1 MGFFLRPFDVA
12 HGLHAVGLAQGRPEQ
27 AKRVEGQFNLMD
39 LATVLFYLI
48 AVITIGSAAMVA
60 FSRNIIYSA
69 FSLLGTF
76 AGVAGIYI
84 FLGADFVAAVQLL
97 IYVGGILVLILFA
110 VMLTHRI
117 TDVQITNRAA
127 GRLPGL
133 ALVAILLAL
142 LIHTIRQT
150 PWAKVKEVVYAPTTA
165 KIGDLFLRNYLLPFE
180 LASLVLLAALIGAV
194 VLARKEIRE

>member
-1 MGFFLRPFDVA
+1 MELA
-12 HGLHAVGLAQGRPEQ
+12 AVI
-27 AKRVEGQFNLMD
+27 
-39 LATVLFYLI
+39 FYLVA
-48 AVITIGSAAMVA
+48 AVTVVSAAMVA

-76 AGVAGIYI
+76 AGVAGIYV

-127 GRLPGL
+127 GRIPAL
-133 ALVAILLAL
+133 AIVAILLAL
-142 LIHTIRQT
+142 LIQTLRQT
-150 PWAKVKEVVYAPTTA
+150 PWAKAKEILYAPTSA
-165 KIGDLFLRNYLLPFE
+165 KIGDLFLESYLLPFE

>member
-1 MGFFLRPFDVA
+1 
-12 HGLHAVGLAQGRPEQ
+12 
-27 AKRVEGQFNLMD
+27 MD
-39 LATVLFYLI
+39 ISTAIFALI
-48 AVITIGSAAMVA
+48 AAVTVGSAMMVA

-76 AGVAGIYI
+76 AGVAGLYI

-127 GRLPGL
+127 GRIP
-133 ALVAILLAL
+133 ALVIIAVFVYL
-142 LIHTIRQT
+142 LIDAIRET
-150 PWAKVKEVVYAPTTA
+150 PWVRAKQIVYAATTGT
-165 KIGDLFLRNYLLPFE
+165 IGDLFLDHYLLPFE
-180 LASLVLLAALIGAV
+180 LASLVLLAAMIGAV
-194 VLARKEIRE
+194 VISRKEIRE